1 MPAPGQHPAVDAEI
15 QEAARWYEARC
26 PGFGDQFV
34 DAVRAATRGAARAPL
49 RYAVRFADIRR
60 VLLRRFPYSVWFVQQ
75 GDRTFVLSV
84 MHNKR
89 DHRAIL
95 AARRPPA

>member
-15 QEAARWYEARC
+15 QEAARWYDARC
-26 PGFGDQFV
+26 PGLGDQFI
-34 DAVRAATRGAARAPL
+34 DAVRAATRRASRQPL

-60 VLLRRFPYSVWFVQQ
+60 VVLRRFPYSVWFFLQ

-89 DHRAIL
+89 DLRAIL
-95 AARRPPA
+95 AERRPLA